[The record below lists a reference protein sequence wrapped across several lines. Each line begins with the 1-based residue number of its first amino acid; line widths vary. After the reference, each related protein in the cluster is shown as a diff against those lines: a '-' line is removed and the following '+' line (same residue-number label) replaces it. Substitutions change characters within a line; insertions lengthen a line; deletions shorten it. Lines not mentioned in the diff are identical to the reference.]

1 MFLNLSSRRVVLFV
15 AQRFFENL
23 NPMGS
28 RSEKEFSDY
37 LFKMSLDIEPRNCRQ
52 APRFVSV
59 SSAADAK
66 ECTARMFLPDPIGQH
81 IRFFMRCSPGRRCT
95 P

>member
-1 MFLNLSSRRVVLFV
+1 MDN
-15 AQRFFENL
+15 
-23 NPMGS
+23 

-59 SSAADAK
+59 AVSRFSSGPRSSPKYTLRKALFGSFESNLFDGN
-66 ECTARMFLPDPIGQH
+66 MFLILL
-81 IRFFMRCSPGRRCT
+81 IRS
-95 P
+95 

>member
-1 MFLNLSSRRVVLFV
+1 MD
-15 AQRFFENL
+15 
-23 NPMGS
+23 S

-59 SSAADAK
+59 P
-66 ECTARMFLPDPIGQH
+66 TALTPENAPSG
-81 IRFFMRCSPGRRCT
+81 RFFRVP
-95 P
+95 